1 VTDNG
6 VMPAERTHAE
16 PAYAGP
22 VYTGRTYAE
31 WPARRAPR
39 ESVACVW
46 AARPT
51 AGSPGLVLPD
61 ACIDVIWDG
70 TALFVAGPDTGPV
83 PLRYQAGLVYAGVR
97 FRPGRAPGFLGS
109 PASDMLDCRVPLAD
123 LWGAA
128 EAARLADVLA
138 SAPGPRAA
146 ALLLEDAIAARARD
160 AWSPDP
166 VVDGLVALLRAE
178 PDARG
183 AVRTASTMLS
193 VGERRLLRR
202 CRAAVGYGPKTLDRV
217 LRFQR
222 AIRLATRSDSPG
234 LLAVEAGYADQAHLT
249 RECRRLAGITPSD
262 LFKTAHRT
270 AA

>member
-1 VTDNG
+1 MADNE
-6 VMPAERTHAE
+6 VMPAEPARAE
-16 PAYAGP
+16 SAWAE
-22 VYTGRTYAE
+22 RTYAE

-39 ESVACVW
+39 ESIACVW

-70 TALFVAGPDTGPV
+70 TELFVAGPDTGPV
-83 PLRYQAGLVYAGVR
+83 PLRYQAGLAYAGVR
-97 FRPGRAPGFLGS
+97 FRPGRAPGFLGV
-109 PASDMLDCRVPLAD
+109 PASDMLDRRVALAD
-123 LWGAA
+123 LWGPA
-128 EAARLADVLA
+128 EAGRLADLLA
-138 SAPGPRAA
+138 STPGPRAA
-146 ALLLEDAIAARARD
+146 ALLLEDAISARASD
-160 AWSPDP
+160 AGSPDP

-178 PDARG
+178 SDARG
-183 AVRTASTMLS
+183 AVRAASAVLS

-222 AIRLATRSDSPG
+222 AIRLAPHSDSLG
-234 LLAVEAGYADQAHLT
+234 LLAADAGYADQAHLT

-262 LFKTAHRT
+262 LFKTADRP